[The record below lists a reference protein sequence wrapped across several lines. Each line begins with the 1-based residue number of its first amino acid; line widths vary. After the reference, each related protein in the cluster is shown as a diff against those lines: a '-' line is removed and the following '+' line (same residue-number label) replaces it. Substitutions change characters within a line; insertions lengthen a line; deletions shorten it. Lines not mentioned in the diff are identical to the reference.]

1 MNQYSVI
8 LQFNSAEGG
17 PNKTWTG
24 IVEAESVGEA
34 LQMSSEI
41 ALKTCNTGGRIYVT
55 GVIAV
60 EIRL

>member
-1 MNQYSVI
+1 MNQYSII

-34 LQMSSEI
+34 LSEASNI
-41 ALKTCNTGGRIYVT
+41 AIRLPGTGGRIYVT